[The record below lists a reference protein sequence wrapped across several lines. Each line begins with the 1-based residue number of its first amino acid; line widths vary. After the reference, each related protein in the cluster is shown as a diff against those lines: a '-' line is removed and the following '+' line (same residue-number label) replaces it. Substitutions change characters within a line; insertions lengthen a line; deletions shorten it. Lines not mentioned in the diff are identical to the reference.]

1 MNAAL
6 CVAAENHGSRQLG
19 AQAVAAAD
27 VHLSVPPIRT
37 LPLLRGSRPHDS
49 VRLPVRRGDRPSLF
63 AAADPELAARCVGF
77 ANVSCVHMSP
87 PLETRRYQT
96 SFKNGPL

>member
-49 VRLPVRRGDRPSLF
+49 VRLPVRRGDRSSLF
-63 AAADPELAARCVGF
+63 PVTDPELAARFVEC
-77 ANVSCVHMSP
+77 ANASVSICAPSRPVA
-87 PLETRRYQT
+87 T
-96 SFKNGPL
+96 

>member
-37 LPLLRGSRPHDS
+37 LPLLRGSRPHDR
-49 VRLPVRRGDRPSLF
+49 VRLPVRRGDVRLLF
-63 AAADPELAARCVGF
+63 PATDPELAA
-77 ANVSCVHMSP
+77 SCVELASVSVSICA

-96 SFKNGPL
+96 SFKNGAL